1 MRYCTNPTCG
11 RHKATVM
18 DMPRQSRSMRRLK
31 IQCDDLERQRHRCLG
46 ELNGQIQAMRAKY
59 RQLTDKRTDLDTEAS
74 VTADGCG
81 RPNGEDEVF
90 ALPPGFRFSR
100 DGTVKHHRT
109 IDKKETKVARETS
122 PVIAVDCAVVPSFVI
137 ASGNQLRLV
146 GTMQDQLL
154 TGYTNEAV
162 DFHKLQSV
170 TKRDAHPPGCRSAPV
185 STVASDNYT
194 TPNIG
199 ELCRERLFHP
209 EVRYRKSNCH
219 VCEIRLNRRVP
230 LAGCTQ
236 SATASHQTSACLR
249 RPTVASAAISVV
261 RCDSTSRVHQHGYSS
276 SSPELNLCR
285 INDDRSTLLDRVN
298 SLCVPT
304 ISATL
309 SRLTPSDSRQ
319 TRSNII
325 ASHKCK

>member
-31 IQCDDLERQRHRCLG
+31 IQCDDIERQRHRCLG

-59 RQLTDKRTDLDTEAS
+59 RQLADKRTDLDTVPS
-74 VTADGCG
+74 NTADVCG
-81 RPNGEDEVF
+81 NSEDEAF
-90 ALPPGFRFSR
+90 ALPPGFRFTR
-100 DGTVKHHRT
+100 DGAVKHHRT
-109 IDKKETKVARETS
+109 IDTKETKATRETS
-122 PVIAVDCAVVPSFVI
+122 PVTIVDSTVVPSFVI
-137 ASGNQLRLV
+137 ASRNQLRLV
-146 GTMQDQLL
+146 GTMQDHLL
-154 TGYTNEAV
+154 TGYTDEAV

-185 STVASDNYT
+185 STVASHTYT
-194 TPNIG
+194 SPNIG
-199 ELCRERLFHP
+199 DLCREHLFHP
-209 EVRYRKSNCH
+209 EVRYRKSNCQ
-219 VCEIRLNRRVP
+219 VCEIRLNRRLP

-236 SATASHQTSACLR
+236 SETASHQTSVCLK

-261 RCDSTSRVHQHGYSS
+261 RCDGTSRVRQHGYSS
-276 SSPELNLCR
+276 SSPELNLR
-285 INDDRSTLLDRVN
+285 RLNDDRSTLLDRVN

-319 TRSNII
+319 TRANITC
-325 ASHKCK
+325 HKCK